1 VESPK
6 LCRLSARAKGN
17 YSYGLVVGNQLNQTD
32 IQLAAIAI
40 VLQLNLIP
48 ISRVA
53 AESSSKHTRATS
65 AGAAKPTGAGLLR
78 LYQVG
83 FERVF
88 DSFRAGVDLATE
100 RQKMTLFF
108 SFVTCTLQ
116 R

>member
-1 VESPK
+1 M
-6 LCRLSARAKGN
+6 
-17 YSYGLVVGNQLNQTD
+17 
-32 IQLAAIAI
+32 
-40 VLQLNLIP
+40 
-48 ISRVA
+48 A

-100 RQKMTLFF
+100 RQKDDAIFQLLLLAHCKDKGTL
-108 SFVTCTLQ
+108 
-116 R
+116 